1 MRSDWQKPAPGVLRV
16 ESGTGVML
24 YDPFLA
30 GNLTAD
36 WFEPRYWQARGAVS
50 GEARGRGA
58 TVFFRADGHEYAL
71 RHCRRGGLVARL
83 LDDRYLC
90 LGEHAARPVREFLL
104 THYLWRLGLPVAAP
118 VAVRLVRSGLV
129 GRGDLVTRRIDA
141 ARTLAMRLVAGDLE
155 VRDWLAV
162 GRTIA
167 QFHAV
172 GVRHADLNAHN
183 VLFDAEANVHLIDF
197 DRGAVQARGLW
208 CDANLVRLRRSILK
222 ICDALPT
229 SRFNETL
236 WTALLA
242 GYRDA
247 TSARAATSATVA
259 QST

>member
-1 MRSDWQKPAPGVLRV
+1 MRSDWRKPAPGVLRV
-16 ESGTGVML
+16 ENGSAVML

-30 GNLTAD
+30 GNLTPA
-36 WFEPRYWQARGAVS
+36 WFEPRHWQKQGAVS
-50 GEARGRGA
+50 GAARGRGA
-58 TVFFRADGHEYAL
+58 TLFFRVDGGEYAL

-83 LDDRYLC
+83 LGDRYLC

-104 THYLWRLGLPVAAP
+104 THFLWRLGLPVAPP
-118 VAVRLVRSGLV
+118 VAVRLVRNGLI
-129 GRGDLVTRRIDA
+129 GRGDLVTRRIDS

-167 QFHAV
+167 QFHAA

-183 VLFDAEANVHLIDF
+183 VLFDAEGTVYLIDF

-222 ICDALPT
+222 ICDALSTP
-229 SRFNETL
+229 RLNETL
-236 WTALLA
+236 WAALLA

-247 TSARAATSATVA
+247 TPRPA
-259 QST
+259 

>member
-16 ESGTGVML
+16 ENGTAVML

-30 GNLTAD
+30 GNLTPA
-36 WFEPRYWQARGAVS
+36 WFEPRHWQAQGAVV
-50 GEARGRGA
+50 GAARGRGA
-58 TVFFRADGHEYAL
+58 TLFFRADDHEYAL
-71 RHCRRGGLVARL
+71 RHCRRGGLIARVL
-83 LDDRYLC
+83 GDRYLC
-90 LGEHAARPVREFLL
+90 LSEHAARPVREFLL
-104 THYLWRLGLPVAAP
+104 THYLWRLGLPVAPP
-118 VAVRLVRSGLV
+118 VAVRLVQSGLI
-129 GRGDLVTRRIDA
+129 GRGDLVTRRINA
-141 ARTLAMRLVAGDLE
+141 AQTLAMRLVAGDLE
-155 VRDWLAV
+155 VRDWIAV

-167 QFHAV
+167 QFHAA

-183 VLFDAEANVHLIDF
+183 ILFDAQRNVHLIDF

-229 SRFNETL
+229 PRFNETL

-247 TSARAATSATVA
+247 TTQNA
-259 QST
+259 